1 MVPRSFG
8 GSDDG
13 SNLVLLPVRIH
24 IHCHELLYMRW
35 KQEDERNG
43 SGETARRRAKMA
55 FALFRLQNGTPRQT
69 GAKINFSSK
78 IYAAAKKDSWKQL
91 KRLKWATDG
100 VQSKML
106 DKDTVLPPGWR
117 WEFRYKGPR
126 RSDYIWITDGK
137 EDRRNPKTD
146 PIPDGW
152 TRGRAG
158 GREAKNTIWA
168 NDGVSERWVPESE
181 LANMPGWVRGQIS
194 HRGFD
199 NYRMRTY
206 RTIEFEGRL
215 VTQTE
220 LAQLLKTTQKRV
232 SKLLKSGL
240 AANEMAA
247 VIAADRAK
255 KHPLIPFQGGM
266 FRISE
271 LERMTGVSRGAI
283 RKGLSKG
290 LTADEVIA
298 MCKAKR
304 PAADAS

>member
-106 DKDTVLPPGWR
+106 DKDMVLPPRMEMGVQVQGTETQR
-117 WEFRYKGPR
+117 LHLDNR
-126 RSDYIWITDGK
+126 R
-137 EDRRNPKTD
+137 
-146 PIPDGW
+146 
-152 TRGRAG
+152 
-158 GREAKNTIWA
+158 
-168 NDGVSERWVPESE
+168 
-181 LANMPGWVRGQIS
+181 
-194 HRGFD
+194 
-199 NYRMRTY
+199 
-206 RTIEFEGRL
+206 EGRPP
-215 VTQTE
+215 E
-220 LAQLLKTTQKRV
+220 
-232 SKLLKSGL
+232 
-240 AANEMAA
+240 
-247 VIAADRAK
+247 
-255 KHPLIPFQGGM
+255 PQG
-266 FRISE
+266 
-271 LERMTGVSRGAI
+271 
-283 RKGLSKG
+283 
-290 LTADEVIA
+290 
-298 MCKAKR
+298 
-304 PAADAS
+304 